1 MTSQERYDLA
11 LSFWTTA
18 FQYLILVE
26 NISRETASQG
36 NVAVI
41 VRPYSKGSPII
52 AKESEE
58 ETRWS
63 DLRIIIPLLF
73 NLLHGIELLV
83 KGFLFLDPA
92 EILAKRH
99 NLSELREKFKR
110 KYPGQEILSRFLD
123 KYTSEGHMPELLR
136 RFLTE
141 NSLQVNELYQ
151 TLRYPTPDFT
161 TMRVYSSLK
170 YQGEE
175 GIPFFSDLHE
185 DVYSVRLAAVSLGR
199 SLEPRTANHE

>member
-11 LSFWTTA
+11 LSFWTAA

-26 NISRETASQG
+26 NVSRETASQG
-36 NVAVI
+36 NVSI
-41 VRPYSKGSPII
+41 MVRNFEGGSII
-52 AKESEE
+52 EKEYAEG
-58 ETRWS
+58 TRWS
-63 DLRIIIPLLF
+63 DRAIIIPLLF

-83 KGFLFLDPA
+83 KGFLFLDPT
-92 EILAKRH
+92 EILMKRH
-99 NLSELREKFKR
+99 NISELREKFKR
-110 KYPGQEILSRFLD
+110 KYPGQATLNQFLD
-123 KYTSEGHMPELLR
+123 KYTSEDHMPELLR

-141 NSLQVNELYQ
+141 NGLQVDELYQ

-161 TMRVYSSLK
+161 TMRLYSSLK

-175 GIPFFSDLHE
+175 GVPFFSDLHV

-199 SLEPRTANHE
+199 SLEP